1 MPGAPPSCYAMDRDE
16 VGRWLVDRNLH
27 HKAPTNTRVPTD
39 VVKEIKQKEPLET
52 PDAFPRVFH
61 TTFEAWK

>member
-16 VGRWLVDRNLH
+16 VGRWLVDRLH

>member
-1 MPGAPPSCYAMDRDE
+1 MAR
-16 VGRWLVDRNLH
+16 DRNLH
-27 HKAPTNTRVPTD
+27 HKAPTNTRVPT

-61 TTFEAWK
+61 TTLAAWK